1 LEEFIMDRK
10 IRIGIIGVGQ
20 IGKVHL
26 GRYQK
31 INEEL
36 SDKVGGVEI
45 VALADIDHAEAD
57 RVGKVFNIPNVYY
70 NAWDMLKR
78 DDLDA
83 IDVCMHNN
91 LHNPGTIAA
100 LESGRHVFCEKPMA
114 GAYRDALAMYQR
126 SKELGLNL
134 SIQIATLF
142 SKETKAA
149 RLLIDEG
156 MLGHI
161 YHARSTG
168 FRRRGRPYVDGYGK
182 MAFVQKPVSSGGA
195 MYDMGVYHVANM
207 LYLLGNPQVLRISGK
222 TYQEM
227 DMDAERRQKSGYS
240 VEELGLGFVRFAD
253 GLSMDIIESWA
264 INLDNFEGC
273 SLAGSKG
280 GLRLEPFGLFQSVG
294 DLDLNTTADL
304 DDFERRMFDL
314 RATACAYDSP
324 QAHWVAVLH
333 GKVPLLPTA
342 ELALNTMLISEGIY
356 LSERLG
362 REVTAEEVLEN
373 SKSLVLPL

>member
-1 LEEFIMDRK
+1 MDRK
-10 IRIGIIGVGQ
+10 VRIGIIGVGQ

-26 GRYQK
+26 GRYKQ
-31 INEEL
+31 INEDIE
-36 SDKVGGVEI
+36 DKVGGVEI
-45 VALADIDHAEAD
+45 VALADIDRAEAD
-57 RVGKVFNIPNVYY
+57 RVGTYFGIPNVYY

-91 LHNPGTIAA
+91 LHMPGTVAA

-114 GAYRDALAMYQR
+114 GTYRDARTMYETAQA
-126 SKELGLNL
+126 KGLKL
-134 SIQIATLF
+134 SIQMATVF

-156 MLGHI
+156 MLGRI

-182 MAFVQKPVSSGGA
+182 MQFVQKEVASGGA
-195 MYDMGVYHVANM
+195 MYDMGIYHIANM
-207 LYLLGNPQVLRISGK
+207 LYLLGNPKVLHISGK
-222 TYQEM
+222 TYQET
-227 DMDAERRQKSGYS
+227 DMDSERCQKSGYS
-240 VEELGLGFVRFAD
+240 VEELGLAFVRFEE

-264 INLDNFEGC
+264 IHLDSFEGC
-273 SLAGSKG
+273 SLSGSKG
-280 GLRLEPFGLFQSVG
+280 GIRLEPFGYYHSLG
-294 DLDLNTTADL
+294 DLDLDCTANL
-304 DDFERRMFDL
+304 DDFDGRLHDL
-314 RATACAYDSP
+314 RANAFAYESP

-333 GKVPLLPTA
+333 EKVPLLPTA
-342 ELALNTMLISEGIY
+342 ELALNTMLISEGVY

-362 REVTAEEVLEN
+362 REVSADEVLEN
-373 SKSLVLPL
+373 SKSKVLPL